1 MTLPFFIPTVVTDRL
16 TLRPPRG
23 SDLDAMITFGA
34 SPRSHYVG
42 GPFNRLGAWRF
53 LMITIGQWA
62 LRGHGYWSVD
72 RTADAVFI
80 GRVGVIFPI
89 DSPEPELAWSLFDG
103 FEGYGYGSEAVVAAR
118 QYADTHFGLGPLA
131 SFIDPSNT
139 RSLALATRVG
149 ARFER
154 AFEED
159 GEPHHLYRHPKL
171 GADA

>member
-1 MTLPFFIPTVVTDRL
+1 
-16 TLRPPRG
+16 
-23 SDLDAMITFGA
+23 
-34 SPRSHYVG
+34 
-42 GPFNRLGAWRF
+42 

-62 LRGHGYWSVD
+62 LRGYGYWSVD
-72 RTADAVFI
+72 RTADAAFI

-103 FEGYGYGSEAVVAAR
+103 FEGHGYGSESVVGAR

-149 ARFER
+149 ACFESTV
-154 AFEED
+154 EED
-159 GEPHHLYRHPKL
+159 GETLHLYRHPHP
-171 GADA
+171 GAPA